1 MKVIFQTN
9 VNSSQVASNNY
20 HQLNMWTPY
29 MSQLSFI
36 IIQSFVISSSQF
48 VYLREAGTGTYCFEE
63 NMGSF
68 IFKDAAKKL
77 WIKKTL
83 LPTIRIAKHCFWCA
97 YKGGGS
103 QRFVVRSMAPEH
115 AQLSSFSFL
124 IMASQDWL
132 PMSRNIS
139 AIWPNSV
146 WLLAVCSRKT
156 HAKLKQHEKCPF
168 SDRDEHRQTGISGG
182 MVRKM
187 EKL

>member
-1 MKVIFQTN
+1 MTACVNVIFQTN

-77 WIKKTL
+77 WIKKKIL
-83 LPTIRIAKHCFWCA
+83 LDNRPCCQQSELLNIVSDVLIREGAAKGLWWGA
-97 YKGGGS
+97 WP
-103 QRFVVRSMAPEH
+103 QSMLNFQAFH
-115 AQLSSFSFL
+115 S
-124 IMASQDWL
+124 W
-132 PMSRNIS
+132 
-139 AIWPNSV
+139 
-146 WLLAVCSRKT
+146 
-156 HAKLKQHEKCPF
+156 
-168 SDRDEHRQTGISGG
+168 
-182 MVRKM
+182 
-187 EKL
+187 